1 MVYNLLHPQDSKRRM
16 TAAGSLLALVGF
28 SSMACTTGAPVTEAP
43 ESPLFGFQSGPVGGP
58 IYAGELFYDDATDKI
73 YIAGEIYQSSDT
85 EALESECLLMTFDR
99 TTFDL
104 TDTKAYGNPNT
115 LDFCS
120 SVSLS
125 SDNHL
130 VVVGNSAP
138 GGWSEQFKLTNTNG
152 SNKLNGFMA
161 VLNKQDLSPV
171 SSSHSGLMMETSDL
185 NTNIPYPRDVLTDDS
200 GNIWVVSLTSTDSNP
215 TTANTGFANWLTE
228 DIQYGASTYM
238 TITKFSYGTSAGHS
252 IAGISTGSNHLSMDF
267 TKEYPVDTPSDG
279 SAPPRVFVGGLLLK
293 DVAPVTVNAASATEN
308 AQTKFLVV
316 AGSTRAKGTGYGQSQ
331 GTDEDG
337 FLTLID
343 KNTGNLLDLTSSVAV
358 SAGIT
363 TNNARIGTYA
373 DDIITG
379 ICNDP
384 NDPDSFFIVGATQAR
399 FSSALQDDEGPNIPE
414 GSLRGFISKI
424 SVTDLKA
431 KWTRHFKAVNPN
443 PNEAS
448 EVYAMDCL
456 VDDDQ
461 IFVSGNVELGG
472 SMYDVAKDRQLP
484 AKGGSDMWFAA
495 MDLFTL
501 DVDWIRQV
509 GTVGDDRLAEH
520 GSMDM
525 TSDLLMVLGQTN
537 GNFYRERA
545 ADEKDGNTDL
555 VLIAVG
561 TDTGRHKHPI
571 GEKGDKIIKGPD
583 EDDDD
588 DSSHND
594 DDDNVVGQLE
604 WVPRG
609 TQLKGP
615 LYAGGMV
622 YDSEKHMVEFT
633 GGSYLEENKKSM
645 CFTGTWDLTTGQVE
659 KIYLAGTE
667 FSEEA
672 CNAIAWSPADNRA
685 YSVGFTEAVDQGF
698 FDYMTPG
705 PDKVEGVKVR
715 GTILQTNANGRPVG
729 GGIIEQ
735 EVVQYPVAAVTH
747 PTEDYIFVASSAST
761 DSTENTNMPAEVA
774 HPDLTTGG
782 TRRFGDKFFVG
793 VSRYQVTQKPKTPA
807 EPLSQTLEES
817 WYKSYDVGDHAGV
830 AVTGLAL
837 AGAGA
842 NTLVAVGSTKGSG
855 LLFGQ
860 NVGDDFDGFVVKI
873 NPENGEGITFK
884 PEDKASTRVDSSDS
898 KDDWINGICVDK
910 FNPDFIYVVGGTKGK
925 IRSLDDE
932 HQLPQG
938 DIHAW
943 IAKMSLDSLEVTWV
957 KHFTMQ
963 AGPGATTAEAS
974 AFACS
979 VAPGEGTNSVVY
991 IAGTILGGA
1000 VMDNAIEGQSGG
1012 GDDIFIIQMD
1022 DNGQT
1027 VNWIRQV
1034 GTADDDRLAA
1044 SGGLDIDTLGDA
1056 IVYGET
1062 KGAFYSTVASESSD
1076 IFAFTM
1082 QKKDGAYYGLGTGP
1096 PPIEIGTGGTTIPG
1110 PVDLDGD
1117 GMEDVK
1123 VVDPNEK
1130 SDDDGVASQEDAS
1143 QGEDD
1148 DHIVPDNILAVQTGP
1163 DSGPT
1168 YAGGMVYDEWT
1179 NSIYLTG
1186 ATYGSFTKPG
1196 SNKRDSSYCFF
1207 GVMTLPSLE
1216 WKDRE
1221 TYGTDSAVEA
1231 CSALALTKID
1241 NHSGVAIAG
1250 STEANGLLTS
1260 QSEKTD
1266 TQYEMLLDLLD
1277 VNDSFGLVGGQ
1288 AVDDETIQFPAAI
1301 VSSGDTIYVA
1311 SMFSTDERITA
1322 DYEKASQEYPNFTT
1336 GGIEK
1341 YGSEYG
1347 VAVEQFKIQREDT
1360 TFGNGIMQ
1368 KSFVRQWRRP
1378 FETTAMS
1385 SVFVSGL
1392 ITVGNELL
1400 VVGSTRASPKG
1411 DDMDG
1416 IMARVNSA
1424 DGNFVGTL
1432 EGDNSVAYFESSDGA
1447 DDWIMNACVDSESAQ
1462 DHFYVVGATA
1472 SKAQDANTI
1481 NAMIAKINLENLT
1494 PIWTKELEVL
1504 HASGDISK
1512 HAAAVGL
1519 GCDVIPENGGIYI
1532 AGTVEN
1538 GARMNYPRLVS
1549 AGRDDIFVA
1558 KIDPTDGRTI
1568 WLDQFGSNGDDR
1580 LARAGGI
1587 KVNQNGNAVI
1597 YGDTNGDFYRW
1608 NPEHSRDLFV
1618 VVMDQKSG
1626 AFQKPLVG
1634 APFPPDTSAPREWFG
1649 IINLEDNTKTTAII
1663 VSLLVILFVV
1673 LMVVCLRHK
1682 KKKRS
1687 ESQKTSIFAYL
1698 QQFDV
1703 EDIDLRRSPPG
1714 GWHGTYLNKLAYG
1727 MNESENGF
1735 GDNHHPL
1742 HHDESRP
1749 LTHSSVVS
1757 DSLFMDRD
1765 IDTPASYDTLQR
1777 QYRDGSESR
1786 PGMEII

>member
-1 MVYNLLHPQDSKRRM
+1 MVYNPVYPQPFKRRM
-16 TAAGSLLALVGF
+16 VAASSSLLAIVAL
-28 SSMACTTGAPVTEAP
+28 SSIASTTGAPVVET
-43 ESPLFGFQSGPVGGP
+43 PLFGFQTGPLEGP
-58 IYAGELFYDDATDKI
+58 LYAGELFYDDSTDKI
-73 YIAGEIYQSSDT
+73 YISGEIYQANSQ
-85 EALESECLLMTFDR
+85 APESECLLMTFDR
-99 TTFDL
+99 NTLDL
-104 TDTKAYGNPNT
+104 IKSKAYGNPNT

-120 SVSLS
+120 SMTLS

-130 VVVGNSAP
+130 MVVGNSAP
-138 GGWSEQFKLTNTNG
+138 GGWSDQFKLTNTNG

-161 VLNKQDLSPV
+161 VLNKDDLSAV
-171 SSSHSGLMMETSDL
+171 SSTHSGLMMETADL
-185 NTNIPYPRDVLTDDS
+185 NTNIPYPRDILSDDN
-200 GNIWVVSLTSTDSNP
+200 GNVWVVSLTSTDSN
-215 TTANTGFANWLTE
+215 ANPSESAFADWLTE
-228 DIQYGASTYM
+228 DIQYGSSTYM

-252 IAGISTGSNHLSMDF
+252 ISGISTGSNHLSMDF

-279 SAPPRVFVGGLLLK
+279 TVPPRVFVGGLLLK
-293 DVAPVTVNAASATEN
+293 DIAPVTVNAAASTEDKE
-308 AQTKFLVV
+308 TEFLVV
-316 AGSTRAKGTGYGQSQ
+316 AGSTRGKGTGYGQSQ

-343 KNTGNLLDLTSSVAV
+343 KTTGNLLDLTSPVAV
-358 SAGIT
+358 AAGIT

-379 ICNDP
+379 LCNDP

-399 FSSALQDDEGPNIPE
+399 FGDALQDDAGPNIPE
-414 GSLRGFISKI
+414 TSLRGFISKI
-424 SVTDLKA
+424 SLTDLKA
-431 KWTRHFKAVNPN
+431 KWTRHFKAVQPN
-443 PNEAS
+443 PSQVS

-461 IFVSGNVELGG
+461 IFVSGNVESGG
-472 SMYDVAKDRQLP
+472 SVYDVSKDRQLP

-501 DVDWIRQV
+501 EVDWVRQI
-509 GTVGDDRLAEH
+509 GTVKDDRLAEH

-525 TSDLLMVLGQTN
+525 TEDLLMVLGETN

-545 ADEKDGNTDL
+545 ADEKDASTDI
-555 VLIAVG
+555 VLIALG

-571 GEKGDKIIKGPD
+571 GQKGDQIIKAPD
-583 EDDDD
+583 EEDEDDDWNNADDDD
-588 DSSHND
+588 DS
-594 DDDNVVGQLE
+594 VVGQIKWE
-604 WVPRG
+604 PRG
-609 TQLKGP
+609 AQLKGP

-633 GGSYLEENKKSM
+633 GGSYLEENNKSM
-645 CFTGTWDLTTGQVE
+645 CFTGTWDLTTGQVN
-659 KIYLAGTE
+659 KIYLAGTD

-672 CNAIAWSPADNRA
+672 CNAIAWSPTDNLA
-685 YSVGFTEAVDQGF
+685 YSVGFTESTDQGF
-698 FDYMTPG
+698 FDYMTAG
-705 PDKVEGVKVR
+705 ADRADNVKVM

-729 GGIIEQ
+729 GGIIDQ

-761 DSTENTNMPAEVA
+761 NSTEHGNMPAAVA

-793 VSRYQVTQKPKTPA
+793 VSRYQVIQKPKTPA

-817 WYKSYDVGDHAGV
+817 WYKAYNVGDHAGV
-830 AVTGLAL
+830 AVTGMAM

-855 LLFGQ
+855 LLFGK
-860 NVGDDFDGFVVKI
+860 NTGDDFDGFVLKI
-873 NPENGEGITFK
+873 NPENGEGLTFQ
-884 PEDKASTRVDSSDS
+884 PEDKASTRVDSSDH
-898 KDDWINGICVDK
+898 KDDWINNICVDK
-910 FNPDFIYVVGGTKGK
+910 FNPDFIYIVGGTKGK

-932 HQLPQG
+932 HQLPEG

-943 IAKMSLDSLEVTWV
+943 IAKMSLDTLDVTWV

-963 AGPGATTAEAS
+963 AGPGATIAEAS

-979 VAPGEGTNSVVY
+979 IAPGEDTNSVVY

-1012 GDDIFIIQMD
+1012 GDDMFIIQMD
-1022 DNGQT
+1022 DDGQT

-1044 SGGLDIDTLGDA
+1044 SGGLDIDAEGNA
-1056 IVYGET
+1056 ILYGET
-1062 KGAFYSTVASESSD
+1062 TGAFYSTTASGTND
-1076 IFAFTM
+1076 IVAFTM
-1082 QKKDGAYYGLGTGP
+1082 QKKDGAYYGLGTGA
-1096 PPIEIGTGGTTIPG
+1096 PPITIGSGGTTVPP

-1130 SDDDGVASQEDAS
+1130 SDDDHL
-1143 QGEDD
+1143 DD
-1148 DHIVPDNILAVQTGP
+1148 DAHGNDDDNIVPDNILAVQTGP

-1168 YAGGMVYDEWT
+1168 YAGGMAYDEWT

-1196 SNKRDSSYCFF
+1196 SDKRDSSYCFF

-1221 TYGTDSAVEA
+1221 TFGTNSAVEA
-1231 CSALALTKID
+1231 CSALALTKND
-1241 NHSGVAIAG
+1241 NKSGVAIAG

-1277 VNDSFGLVGGQ
+1277 VNDAYGLVGGQ
-1288 AVDDETIQFPAAI
+1288 AVDDEVIQFPAAI

-1322 DYEKASQEYPNFTT
+1322 DYDKASQEYPNFTT

-1341 YGSEYG
+1341 YGSQYG

-1360 TFGNGIMQ
+1360 TLGSGIMQ

-1385 SVFVSGL
+1385 SVFVSGM
-1392 ITVGNELL
+1392 IAVGNELI

-1411 DDMDG
+1411 NDMDG
-1416 IMARVNSA
+1416 IMARVNTA

-1432 EGDNSVAYFESSDGA
+1432 EGDNSVAYFESADGA
-1447 DDWIMNACVDSESAQ
+1447 DDWIMNACADSESAH

-1481 NAMIAKINLENLT
+1481 NAMIAKISLDNLT

-1504 HASGDISK
+1504 HASGDITK

-1519 GCDVIPENGGIYI
+1519 GCDVIPGNHGIYI

-1538 GARMNYPRLVS
+1538 GARLNYPSTQS

-1580 LARAGGI
+1580 LARAGGV
-1587 KVNQNGNAVI
+1587 KVNQNGNAVV

-1634 APFPPDTSAPREWFG
+1634 ATWPPDTSAPREWFG
-1649 IINLEDNTKTTAII
+1649 VINLEGNTNTIAIV
-1663 VSLLVILFVV
+1663 VSLLVILCVV
-1673 LMVVCLRHK
+1673 IGVLCLRNK
-1682 KKKRS
+1682 KKKS

-1698 QQFDV
+1698 QRFDV

-1727 MNESENGF
+1727 INGAESGSR
-1735 GDNHHPL
+1735 DHLNHSY
-1742 HHDESRP
+1742 DESRP

-1757 DSLFMDRD
+1757 DSLFMDQD
-1765 IDTPASYDTLQR
+1765 IDTPASYDNLQR
-1777 QYRDGSESR
+1777 HYRDGSESR